1 MGLMGNLLG
10 NKCASCGKRVKYDL
24 LDYGVLKICK
34 ECNAEFEEQKRRRE
48 EEEARRRVEEEEA
61 RQKKAVEIAQQR
73 AELAAKREREELP
86 VAVQKGNV
94 EAVREILQAF
104 RANYPRR
111 TFWPLRVES
120 VPELPLLLNGK
131 IDLVS
136 LPALPNKTVHWFQRI

>member
-1 MGLMGNLLG
+1 MALQT
-10 NKCASCGKRVKYDL
+10 SFP
-24 LDYGVLKICK
+24 VLPS
-34 ECNAEFEEQKRRRE
+34 NAQ
-48 EEEARRRVEEEEA
+48 AT
-61 RQKKAVEIAQQR
+61 
-73 AELAAKREREELP
+73 P
-86 VAVQKGNV
+86 